1 MASSNQVRSYWVAV
15 EEFLKRRDMGAE
27 ERLRAIL
34 EYRID
39 VERVG
44 EILYHQKP
52 EDTAAAITSGGYARL
67 PQRLPA

>member
-1 MASSNQVRSYWVAV
+1 
-15 EEFLKRRDMGAE
+15 MGAE